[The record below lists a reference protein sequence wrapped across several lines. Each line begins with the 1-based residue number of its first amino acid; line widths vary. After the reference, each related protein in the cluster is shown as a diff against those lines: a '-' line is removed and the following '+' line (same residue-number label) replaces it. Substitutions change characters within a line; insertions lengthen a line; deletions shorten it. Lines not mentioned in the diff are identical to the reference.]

1 MRISFTTA
9 DAPVRVLRTSM
20 LYGPPASCG
29 AQDIVTRTQA
39 YTRKSNLLDYI
50 LLFIGCGLV
59 IYGAID
65 FHIFTQQQCAELEAH
80 TRRIQEETAK
90 LKALNAENQSITAEE
105 K

>member
-1 MRISFTTA
+1 MNTKNTDKDTA
-9 DAPVRVLRTSM
+9 AAIATH
-20 LYGPPASCG
+20 
-29 AQDIVTRTQA
+29 
-39 YTRKSNLLDYI
+39 KSNLIDYI
-50 LLFIGCGLV
+50 LLFLGCGLV